1 MSFFGYELP
10 FDLSSI
16 SLKTSFIIL
25 VVSYTIIMAG
35 FLVYNS
41 LKIAAPITSYGNM
54 ATMNTPETG
63 SHTYCETNSE
73 CWCRNFDGA
82 KFNEGKVPGL
92 CDSAIKRCGDCHY
105 R

>member
-1 MSFFGYELP
+1 MSFLDYELP

-25 VVSYTIIMAG
+25 VVTYTIIMAG

-41 LKIAAPITSYGNM
+41 LKIAAPITSYGNL
-54 ATMNTPETG
+54 ATIDTPETG
-63 SHTYCETNSE
+63 SNTYCEANNE
-73 CWCRNFDGA
+73 CWCRKFDGA
-82 KFNEGKVPGL
+82 KFIEGKSPSI
-92 CDSAIKRCGDCHY
+92 CDEKKQRCQACHY